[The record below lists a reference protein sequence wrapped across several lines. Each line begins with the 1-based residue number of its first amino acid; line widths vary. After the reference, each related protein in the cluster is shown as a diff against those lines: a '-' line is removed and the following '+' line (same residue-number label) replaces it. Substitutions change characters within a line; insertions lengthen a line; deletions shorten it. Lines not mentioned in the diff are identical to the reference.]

1 MAEAKRG
8 TVIVFA
14 KEQGFGRVA
23 IDGEGELPFDAT
35 VALAKAE
42 ELTAG
47 TAVLVETGPSRIA
60 GRIKI
65 TKLWRADAPAPADP
79 TAGALL
85 ERERMAKVGPFEVLL
100 PGFWPDLVLEE
111 KPGFVAARSHL
122 GGGVK
127 LELFVF
133 TGKGTDGA
141 TRAAV
146 VATHDRATKG
156 HVRCDT
162 DVMGLTFEGHR
173 FEHLGDPAPDGVYE
187 VYFGDAYGDLLMLGC
202 LFQTPSSKDESW
214 RRLFFT
220 MVGGALI
227 RRGRSVAL
235 GKEGR

>member
-8 TVIVFA
+8 TVVVFE

-23 IDGEGELPFDAT
+23 IDGGGELPFDAT

-60 GRIKI
+60 GRIKV
-65 TKLWRADAPAPADP
+65 TKLWRANAPPPADP

-85 ERERMAKVGPFEVLL
+85 ERERMAKVGPYELLL
-100 PGFWPDLVLEE
+100 PGFWPDLEIEE

-127 LELFVF
+127 FELFLLA
-133 TGKGTDGA
+133 GKGSDAA

-146 VATHDRATKG
+146 IATHGRATKV

-173 FEHLGDPAPDGVYE
+173 FEHLGDPAQDGVYE
-187 VYFGDAYGDLLMLGC
+187 AYFGDAYGDLLMLGC
-202 LFQTPSSKDESW
+202 LFLTPSSKDESL

-227 RRGRSVAL
+227 RRGRSLAL
-235 GKEGR
+235 AKAER